1 MLIQIRYNI
10 NSSPLPLFK
19 HIKTTEHFVNS
30 VNNILFSTSRCGLV
44 QLGWAVTV
52 EGEFEGRVSMSDGTF

>member
-1 MLIQIRYNI
+1 MLFIV
-10 NSSPLPLFK
+10 LHL
-19 HIKTTEHFVNS
+19 KTTEHFVNS